1 MNRLISLALSIFLL
15 LATGCVGR
23 AAPLP
28 PQEEGSIQSSVLH
41 TQAPPGD
48 DSVPG
53 EENIPIEEAPAA
65 EEPAEPV
72 EEEPYV
78 RVIDPAAPMVAL
90 TFDDGPHE
98 VYTDLILDVLEEHR
112 AVATFFEVGRNVAQY
127 PQPLVRMDELGCE
140 IASHSNA
147 HRDLS
152 KMKKRTMLAELD
164 AADQAFI
171 SAIGRAPTLV
181 RPPYGAV
188 NSTVKYASGRTMVT
202 WTVDTEDWRSQDA
215 QTVVDYVQSLPNLDG
230 EIILMHSIYQS
241 TAEAV
246 AVLVPWLQEQGY
258 QLVTVTELMAYYY
271 GELPQPDQF
280 YGYSYF
286 SSRGRTDQPV
296 PLPGEEVPGMGAPSE
311 EPPEE
316 APETAPAEPA
326 DIPEAAGD
334 GPESADPGD
343 WEPTRVMEPVM
354 NMSPV
359 KTVPNPA
366 LFYP

>member
-1 MNRLISLALSIFLL
+1 MPP
-15 LATGCVGR
+15 
-23 AAPLP
+23 AAWAGPRP
-28 PQEEGSIQSSVLH
+28 SQEGGSIQSSVLH

-90 TFDDGPHE
+90 TFDDGPGKRTGE
-98 VYTDLILDVLEEHR
+98 LLDALEEHR
-112 AVATFFEVGRNVAQY
+112 AHATFFEVGRNVAQY

-230 EIILMHSIYQS
+230 EIILMHSTYKS
-241 TAEAV
+241 TAQAV

-258 QLVTVTELMAYYY
+258 QLVTVTELLAYYY
-271 GELPQPDQF
+271 GELPQPDHF
-280 YGYSYF
+280 YGYTYF
-286 SSRGRTDQPV
+286 ANHGRTDAPIE
-296 PLPGEEVPGMGAPSE
+296 LPSMYLPEE
-311 EPPEE
+311 EPE
-316 APETAPAEPA
+316 APPATP
-326 DIPEAAGD
+326 PRSTRKKRG
-334 GPESADPGD
+334 ES
-343 WEPTRVMEPVM
+343 
-354 NMSPV
+354 
-359 KTVPNPA
+359 
-366 LFYP
+366 